1 MARWRLCSSYLR
13 RSKRNK
19 ACLIFYASATIQPS
33 FPELWWFGLPAHTT
47 RHAGRFSCHQ
57 TKVGRCRIPASSGLL
72 GYNSP
77 RTDSNRFWYN
87 MGSILLWPANAL
99 NATGCYWAHRGSCSQ
114 QARSLFLRSI
124 WTFWLSEYNNF
135 HNIKPDKWQK
145 WVDKLDEAAQKSSL
159 LLVRDFFVRYSDKHL
174 PLWLACELMDF
185 GSSVFFF
192 SSVEQQ
198 IQKKVSRS
206 LGLPTPTLLT
216 SWLRALNDVRNA
228 CAHHNRVW
236 NRGWVKQPAI
246 PAKDANWY
254 YSFDQ
259 QSEQWIQDNSKTVA
273 FNMSKTGGILTVCHY
288 LLRLIASNSQWRE
301 RLFALIAEPRFANIP
316 HTWMGLPANWQ
327 EHPLW
332 K

>member
-1 MARWRLCSSYLR
+1 MPQQPYSHPFLSYDDLARLLIQRGMRGDFHVIRQRLEDVGYQRLQ
-13 RSKRNK
+13 
-19 ACLIFYASATIQPS
+19 AY
-33 FPELWWFGLPAHTT
+33 WGTT
-47 RHAGRFSCHQ
+47 AQGQ
-57 TKVGRCRIPASSGLL
+57 I
-72 GYNSP
+72 
-77 RTDSNRFWYN
+77 RTDFDTIWGQYCFDRQMRLMLLDAIERIEVAVRNRLVHYFCEAY
-87 MGSILLWPANAL
+87 GPFGYL
-99 NATGCYWAHRGSCSQ
+99 N
-114 QARSLFLRSI
+114 I
-124 WTFWLSEYNNF
+124 NNF

-159 LLVRDFFVRYSDKHL
+159 LLVRDFFAHYSDKHL

-259 QSEQWIQDNSKTVA
+259 QSEQWIQNNSKTVA
-273 FNMSKTGGILTVCHY
+273 FNMSKTGGILTICHY
-288 LLRLIASNSQWRE
+288 LLRQIASNSQWRE

-327 EHPLW
+327 DHPLW

>member
-1 MARWRLCSSYLR
+1 MRLMLLDAIERIEVAVRNRLVHYFCEAYGPFGYL
-13 RSKRNK
+13 N
-19 ACLIFYASATIQPS
+19 I
-33 FPELWWFGLPAHTT
+33 
-47 RHAGRFSCHQ
+47 
-57 TKVGRCRIPASSGLL
+57 
-72 GYNSP
+72 
-77 RTDSNRFWYN
+77 
-87 MGSILLWPANAL
+87 
-99 NATGCYWAHRGSCSQ
+99 
-114 QARSLFLRSI
+114 
-124 WTFWLSEYNNF
+124 NNF

-159 LLVRDFFVRYSDKHL
+159 LLVRDFFAHYSDKHL

-273 FNMSKTGGILTVCHY
+273 FNMSKTGGILTICHY
-288 LLRLIASNSQWRE
+288 LLGQIASNSQWRE